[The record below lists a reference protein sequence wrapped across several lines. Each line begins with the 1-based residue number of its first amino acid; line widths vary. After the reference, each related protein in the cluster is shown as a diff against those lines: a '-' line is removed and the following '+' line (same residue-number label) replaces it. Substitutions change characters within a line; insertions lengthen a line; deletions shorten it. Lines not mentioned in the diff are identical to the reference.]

1 MSRTIRVDDDVFARL
16 QSLAEPFT
24 DTPNSVIRRLLG
36 LADPSATQA
45 GRPASPVH
53 SPADDSPLA
62 ALITEGRLH
71 VGQRL
76 VWRRRNLKQVHHA
89 VVVDGGGLRL
99 DDGSVHAT
107 PSSAA
112 TALAGN
118 QQNGWKVFATEDGTL
133 LKDLR

>member
-1 MSRTIRVDDDVFARL
+1 MSRTIRVDNDVFAAL
-16 QSLAEPFT
+16 QRLAEPFT
-24 DTPNSVIRRLLG
+24 DTPNSVLRRLLG
-36 LADPSATQA
+36 LTEASAAPSGSPPSSTHTSTEDSRLAD
-45 GRPASPVH
+45 
-53 SPADDSPLA
+53 
-62 ALITEGRLH
+62 LIVNGRLH
-71 VGQRL
+71 LGQRL

-89 VVVDGGGLRL
+89 VLVEGGRLRL